1 MTEIKITKNEIA
13 DLELVLSTNN
23 LNLDQHQR
31 ELSVLQEQLD
41 DVEVDEDS
49 KYNEYVEMLDCN
61 GEIDVAGYMMYP
73 STILKECDPT
83 AFRVGLSDYADSL
96 DVEDT
101 EEYKDI
107 AEQIDNLESVIMDTE
122 ECIERTEEEIEE
134 LNEVLQEQLEEVD
147 E

>member
-1 MTEIKITKNEIA
+1 MDKITKNEIA
-13 DLELVLSTNN
+13 DLETLLNEGNTNLETKQNELEN
-23 LNLDQHQR
+23 LQT
-31 ELSVLQEQLD
+31 QLD

-49 KYNEYVEMLDCN
+49 KYNEYVEMLDCD